1 MKPTLVILAAG
12 IGSRYGGIKQMDR
25 LGPSGETIMDYSLYD
40 AMRAGFG
47 RVVFVIR
54 RSMERDFR
62 EAFLDRLKGRVE
74 IDYVFQELE
83 DVPSGFAVPE
93 GRVKPWGTAHAVL
106 RAEPKVEGP
115 FAVINADDFYGL
127 EPFRLMADFLAARG
141 SEDRFYAVVGYL
153 IGSTLSEHGAVARG
167 VCEVG
172 LEGWLEGVVERTHVE
187 RTPDGIVYKDEE
199 GRRIS
204 LPPEK
209 TVSMNFWG
217 FTPTFFRFG
226 REIFADFL
234 RRNAANLKAELFIP
248 LVINQL
254 IREGR
259 AKVRTLPTSASWFGM
274 TYREDKP
281 KVVASIRRLVDAG
294 AYPQALWP

>member
-1 MKPTLVILAAG
+1 MKPTLVLLAAG

-25 LGPSGETIMDYSLYD
+25 VGPSGETIMDYSLYD
-40 AMRAGFG
+40 ARRAGFG
-47 RVVFVIR
+47 RAVFVIR
-54 RSMERDFR
+54 RSIEKDFR
-62 EAFLDRLKGRVE
+62 EAFLERLSGRIE

-83 DVPSGFAVPE
+83 DVPPGFAVPE

-127 EPFRLMADFLAARG
+127 ESFRIMADFLEVRG
-141 SEDRFYAVVGYL
+141 SEDNLYAVVGYG
-153 IGSTLSEHGAVARG
+153 IGTSLSEHGAVARG
-167 VCEVG
+167 ICEVG
-172 LEGWLEGVVERTHVE
+172 PEGWLEGVVERTNVE
-187 RTPDGIVYKDEE
+187 RTPGGIVYKDEE
-199 GRRIS
+199 GRRIP

-226 REIFADFL
+226 GVIFGDFL
-234 RRNAANLKAELFIP
+234 RRNADNLKAELFIP

-259 AKVRTLPTSASWFGM
+259 VKVRTLPTPASWFGV

-281 KVVASIRRLVDAG
+281 RVMTALRRLVDAG
-294 AYPQALWP
+294 AYPQSLWS